1 MMNGVMGRRDGKA
14 RTVSALDTEMEIRM
28 RALVPHLEAGSRPR
42 RIPLTG
48 THSGKFLC
56 YLLNLVLLKQN
67 GGGVP
72 FCTAGKGRKSRCWF
86 TFGMTLLG
94 KTSGGEG
101 GLKKVHL

>member
-1 MMNGVMGRRDGKA
+1 MNGVMGRKDGKA

-28 RALVPHLEAGSRPR
+28 RALVPHLEVGSRPR

-48 THSGKFLC
+48 THSGKFLS
-56 YLLNLVLLKQN
+56 YLLNLVLLKQDC
-67 GGGVP
+67 GGFP
-72 FCTAGKGRKSRCWF
+72 FYTAGKGRKSRCWF

-94 KTSGGEG
+94 KTNGREG